1 MQGISSNLFS
11 GGANPLQSLQKKQL
25 QDTGAGVPHQ
35 TGSAAL
41 VVNNPFDKV
50 NSMPDQSVSSPKSV
64 QPPQGLNAMSSLNA
78 FMQGQSGAQGAGQSP
93 FFQTLN
99 MNA

>member
-1 MQGISSNLFS
+1 
-11 GGANPLQSLQKKQL
+11 
-25 QDTGAGVPHQ
+25 
-35 TGSAAL
+35 
-41 VVNNPFDKV
+41 
-50 NSMPDQSVSSPKSV
+50 QSVSSPKSV